1 MERRRERSEEEK
13 EDPLGSLLKK
23 TRRKVIISKVAKTVE
38 NARLR
43 QLEVELTAARDQAIQ
58 ERNTALDQ
66 LEDLQEQYDVLKIQ
80 HSSVDKEKIA
90 AQEDVTPLVSA
101 LQTQIKKYE
110 EDVERLEAALDQ
122 VDIIKEKNVK
132 QLEAIN
138 DDLQREIDEYDD
150 TMSDV
155 VKREVRKQYIRQL
168 LSELSVAEIDPLL
181 KYIESQ
187 PLEETDK
194 AIGDVHDLLDEE
206 DIRKVKGFINTLVPV
221 GEQHQVRDNR
231 YTKVAKTK

>member
-1 MERRRERSEEEK
+1 MESV
-13 EDPLGSLLKK
+13 LKK
-23 TRRKVIISKVAKTVE
+23 TRRKVIRSKVAKTVE

-66 LEDLQEQYDVLKIQ
+66 LADLQERYDVLNIQ
-80 HSSVDKEKIA
+80 QSSVDKEKIA

-101 LQTQIKKYE
+101 LQAQIKKYE

-122 VDIIKEKNVK
+122 VDIIKKENVK

-138 DDLQREIDEYDD
+138 DDLQREIDEYED

-168 LSELSVAEIDPLL
+168 LSKLSVAEIDPLL
-181 KYIESQ
+181 IFIESQ

-194 AIGDVHDLLDEE
+194 AIGDVHDLLDKE
-206 DIRKVKGFINTLVPV
+206 DIRKVKNFINTLVPM
-221 GEQHQVRDNR
+221 GKKGDLIDPRD
-231 YTKVAKTK
+231 TKVAKINRDK

>member
-1 MERRRERSEEEK
+1 MESV
-13 EDPLGSLLKK
+13 LKK
-23 TRRKVIISKVAKTVE
+23 TRRKVIRSKVAKTVE

-66 LEDLQEQYDVLKIQ
+66 LADLQERYDVLNIQ
-80 HSSVDKEKIA
+80 QSSVDKEKIA

-101 LQTQIKKYE
+101 LQAQIKKYE

-122 VDIIKEKNVK
+122 VDIIKKENVK

-138 DDLQREIDEYDD
+138 DDLQREIDEYED

-168 LSELSVAEIDPLL
+168 LSKLSVAEIDPLL
-181 KYIESQ
+181 IFIESQ

-194 AIGDVHDLLDEE
+194 AIGDVHDLLDKE
-206 DIRKVKGFINTLVPV
+206 DIRKVKNFLNTLISTGKKGDLIDP
-221 GEQHQVRDNR
+221 RD
-231 YTKVAKTK
+231 TKVAKIKRNK